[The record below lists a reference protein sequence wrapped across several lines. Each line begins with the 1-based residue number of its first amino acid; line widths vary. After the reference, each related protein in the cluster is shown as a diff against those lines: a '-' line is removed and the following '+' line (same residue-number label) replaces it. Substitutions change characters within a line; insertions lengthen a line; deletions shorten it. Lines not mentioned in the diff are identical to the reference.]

1 MSLNLIGSKDMTLK
15 ALKNENRII
24 FVLSHN
30 FWTDYAPQIDLLNL
44 NFVKYFYL
52 VIYQLQILF
61 HKFQFSKSKLCKKMA

>member
-24 FVLSHN
+24 FVLCHN

-44 NFVKYFYL
+44 NFVKYFYV